1 MIQEILVYIIIFAA
15 IVYVVYSV
23 VRSLRTKDNASS
35 GCDGC
40 SGCDLKH
47 EVQKTRT
54 INKKE
59 LKYDCNH

>member
-15 IVYVVYSV
+15 VAYVVYSV
-23 VRSLRTKDNASS
+23 VRSLRTKDKAGS

-40 SGCDLKH
+40 NGCDLKK
-47 EVQKTRT
+47 EVRKTKS
-54 INKKE
+54 INKNE